1 MHGRGILGSHIE
13 GEEIMKLSNLLM
25 IALLAGTLG
34 VFGCSDDP
42 PATGNGGSGGEGT
55 AGTGGGTAGT
65 GGGTAGTGGGNASC
79 GTEPAEVACC
89 TDFCVDQPLLFAECV
104 RVWNLCEGVVN
115 EEECRVTAIEDCID
129 PDA

>member
-1 MHGRGILGSHIE
+1 
-13 GEEIMKLSNLLM
+13 MKLSSLFM

-55 AGTGGGTAGT
+55 AGTGGDGTAGT

-79 GTEPAEVACC
+79 GTEPAQELCC
-89 TDFCVDQPLLFAECV
+89 FGLCLGDDAASQLRFDECVDAVNLCLNGGGTTAECQ
-104 RVWNLCEGVVN
+104 VVADQK
-115 EEECRVTAIEDCID
+115 CVGG
-129 PDA
+129 